1 MIRQYREFLFIESG
15 LEFKE
20 NNNNGIYEFR
30 FNLKNVCVSFDDTKL
45 KIDGVDLM
53 VWDLEIWNLIKF
65 SKNKNKISLTFER
78 KNI

>member
-1 MIRQYREFLFIESG
+1 MIRQYRECLFIESG
-15 LEFKE
+15 LKFKE
-20 NNNNGIYEFR
+20 INNNGIYKFI

-65 SKNKNKISLTFER
+65 LKNKNKISLTFER